1 MNFSGRS
8 APLLNNQGQQLD
20 IGGMMNMIAQ
30 QRKDQWQLTEENYE
44 SDFLRFQ
51 ERQAG
56 VSLVYDPAEERYYY
70 NAYCVETKLL
80 KELFSVEYRFLE
92 EALET
97 INDEFGTWELVSFEK
112 KKSGCGS
119 CVAK

>member
-1 MNFSGRS
+1 
-8 APLLNNQGQQLD
+8 
-20 IGGMMNMIAQ
+20 MMKMIAE
-30 QRKDQWQLTEENYE
+30 QRKTQWQLTEENYE

-51 ERQAG
+51 DRQAG
-56 VSLVYDPAEERYYY
+56 VSLVYDPCEERYYY

-97 INDEFGTWELVSFEK
+97 VNDEFGTWELVSFDK